1 MKKSKWLVALAMTSA
16 LALAACGDK
25 EETSSEPANKLEE
38 VQQDGKMTVGIM
50 GTYAPYNFMGEDKE
64 FTGYD
69 VEIATEIAERL
80 DVEAEFVGQEFSGL
94 IPGLQNDKY
103 DMLVSQVTITDER
116 KEVIDFSNPY
126 ITNTV
131 RVIVREDNNDITS
144 VQDFPGRTIGVG
156 LGTNDETY
164 LRNTLMPEVG
174 DFKINT
180 YDDVITTL
188 ADLDAGRIE
197 ATINNAYAIKP
208 VMEANGYQIKAV
220 GDAIKSDNAGVAVKK
235 GETEF
240 VEAINGALDEM
251 KEDGTYAEIYEK
263 WFGEAPPAN

>member
-1 MKKSKWLVALAMTSA
+1 MKMSKWLAALAMTSA
-16 LALAACGDK
+16 LALGACGGEDEAK
-25 EETSSEPANKLEE
+25 EASNKLQQ
-38 VQQDGKMTVGIM
+38 VQEDGKIIVGIM
-50 GTYAPYNFMGEDKE
+50 GTYAPYNYMGPNNE

-116 KEVIDFSNPY
+116 KQVIDFSEPY

-131 RVIVREDNNDITS
+131 RVIVREDNNEIGS
-144 VQDFPGRTIGVG
+144 VQDFQGRTIGIG

-164 LRNTLMPEVG
+164 LRTTLMPEVG
-174 DFKINT
+174 EFKINT

-188 ADLDAGRIE
+188 ADLDAGRVE

-208 VMEANGYQIKAV
+208 VMEANGYKIKAV
-220 GDAIKSDNAGVAVKK
+220 GEAIKSDDAGVAVKK

-240 VEAINGALDEM
+240 VEAINGALEEM
-251 KEDGTYAEIYEK
+251 KEDGTYTEIYVK